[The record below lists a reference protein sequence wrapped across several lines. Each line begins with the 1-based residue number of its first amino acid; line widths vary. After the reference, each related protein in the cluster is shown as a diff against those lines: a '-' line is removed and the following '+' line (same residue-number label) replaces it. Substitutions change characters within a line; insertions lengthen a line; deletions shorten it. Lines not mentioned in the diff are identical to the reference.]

1 MFSSLP
7 APPPQPPWEGMH
19 PLVVHFPIALLLFA
33 AVFVVLAAIVPR
45 RGWWFSVSALI
56 LLIGGT
62 VGAGVAISTG
72 EAARDVVED
81 GEEEMFDVLQEHEDM
96 AEQVRNVFVV
106 LTAVYAFVVFLPLV
120 AGSLQSWKFS
130 LPANLL
136 FLIALLGANLL
147 LANTAHLGG
156 RLVHQYGVLSE
167 LVPEGEAATDTDDE
181 EEADDGGGAVD
192 EEGGSASQAGEEETM
207 DAAEED
213 ETAAPATGEP
223 TSSET
228 SREAPVSPVE
238 TEASAAETEMRDAP
252 DATPANEGA
261 AKETPQP

>member
-7 APPPQPPWEGMH
+7 TPPPQPPWEGMH

-33 AVFVVLAAIVPR
+33 AVFVVLAAIVPK

-96 AEQVRNVFVV
+96 AEQARNVFVV

-120 AGSLQSWKFS
+120 AGSLQSWRFS

-136 FLIALLGANLL
+136 FLIALMGANLL

-156 RLVHQYGVLSE
+156 RLVHQYGVRSALAD
-167 LVPEGEAATDTDDE
+167 EGETATDE
-181 EEADDGGGAVD
+181 EDADVGQEAD
-192 EEGGSASQAGEEETM
+192 SAAEADEEETM
-207 DAAEED
+207 EATEEETGTSAAD
-213 ETAAPATGEP
+213 TAT
-223 TSSET
+223 TSPEAGG
-228 SREAPVSPVE
+228 EAPVTGAE
-238 TEASAAETEMRDAP
+238 TEAPTAEAEKKDTP
-252 DATPANEGA
+252 DAAPANEGA
-261 AKETPQP
+261 AKETPEL